1 MLMIE
6 LVSKWEICWLRGAK
20 LCLIRLMTRLN
31 SNNVAWFLIGDFL
44 RLSPWSE
51 DLGQQ
56 AQAEALMDKPPGG
69 SGATGGGGILACFV
83 AHCESYA

>member
-20 LCLIRLMTRLN
+20 LCLIRLMTRLD

-44 RLSPWSE
+44 RLSP
-51 DLGQQ
+51 
-56 AQAEALMDKPPGG
+56 
-69 SGATGGGGILACFV
+69 
-83 AHCESYA
+83 